1 MTATNITRTVGIE
14 NGTIKV
20 GNGLTLRSDAIS
32 STKAEDI
39 VKGPGDASAVAGTTD
54 QASVLNSTITVGD
67 GAVLF
72 GNESTPAT
80 PTNTPNLVE
89 ARARTTTGSASA
101 TAFNGGATGGFLDT
115 KGVADDIKIGK
126 DGTVQALVLN
136 DAVASADA
144 VGGASTASADAGRV
158 DGFSNV
164 GVVTGLGTRLDANV
178 QSTSTANATSVGL
191 PPSPG
196 TGNASAYAGG
206 GSSRS
211 TGYYGSGAAPLSLSF
226 GDGGVVDARSLGN
239 RLSATA
245 NTVNGAAIA
254 ASTNDLVAGIVN
266 DQSSTTTPSPSTPT
280 ANGLSISIGRGGSVR
295 GWGEVDATAN
305 AGTTTG
311 PATAVVSVDT
321 TGGIIDRR
329 QIGSTP
335 TGLSTLSFG
344 TTGSVD
350 ALALAS
356 ANAIA
361 SGVTTPEPG
370 DVIARTNL
378 SNVVGVALNKLKIGT
393 EGSLYAGASST
404 QNAQASSVRAGAD
417 PLASAAHGDLVAGF
431 TNTAVSVGTNLI
443 DAVTV
448 PLAEA
453 YLSATAN
460 ATGVSSTAPTS
471 ADAGVGSSVLGL
483 DRSSVAVGQ
492 SVLTG
497 TGARG
502 TLRALAD
509 AGLNAT
515 ATVTTGNAY
524 AQAGGSSEVAAIS
537 SSPIAIGKSG
547 NVSGEASG
555 SVAANA
561 TATTGNTWA
570 NADQLARGIRES
582 NVAIG
587 ENGTVNGS
595 AVLTGTATSKTQTGN
610 ASASTALD
618 AVGIDQLTTLIKI
631 GIDGG
636 VNGSGTAQLGRD
648 GVLASAVSGDTTA
661 RGALMAR
668 GLDLAPA
675 SAITIGNSGNVA
687 GTASGGVAA
696 VKATGVSGDA
706 AAFGTFDLA
715 GIMGQGSSSIVAGPK
730 GGNITGQVGTALVP
744 GSQGLVTADATTGN
758 TTTSTVAD
766 LYGIKAINLEAGLIG
781 TNTISALANGKYTTT
796 STSVTGNADAHGD
809 VSVGG
814 LIGSGNTAKLSGNV
828 SGTALL
834 SNTVTAST
842 VSGSATAT
850 ASGDAV
856 GIGGYSIEI
865 IGSGAITAV
874 ANSTT
879 VASASTVSV

>member
-54 QASVLNSTITVGD
+54 QASVLNSTITVGE

-80 PTNTPNLVE
+80 PANVPNLVE

-178 QSTSTANATSVGL
+178 QSTSTAQATSVGL

-211 TGYYGSGAAPLSLSF
+211 TGYYGSGSAPLSLSF

-266 DQSSTTTPSPSTPT
+266 DQSSTTSST
-280 ANGLSISIGRGGSVR
+280 ANGLAISIGRGGSAR

-350 ALALAS
+350 AQAVAS

-361 SGVTTPEPG
+361 SGVTTAEPG
-370 DVIARTNL
+370 DVVAKTNL

-443 DAVTV
+443 DAVSV

-483 DRSSVAVGQ
+483 DRSSIAVGQ

-509 AGLNAT
+509 GGLNAT

-587 ENGTVNGS
+587 ESGTVNGS
-595 AVLTGTATSKTQTGN
+595 AVLTGKAISKTQTGD
-610 ASASTALD
+610 ASASTRLD
-618 AVGIDQLTTLIKI
+618 AVGIDQLTTRIKI

-636 VNGSGTAQLGRD
+636 VNGSGTAQLDRD

-661 RGALMAR
+661 RGTLMAR

-706 AAFGTFDLA
+706 AAFGSFDLA

-730 GGNITGQVGTALVP
+730 GGNITGQVGTALLP

-842 VSGSATAT
+842 VSGSATAS